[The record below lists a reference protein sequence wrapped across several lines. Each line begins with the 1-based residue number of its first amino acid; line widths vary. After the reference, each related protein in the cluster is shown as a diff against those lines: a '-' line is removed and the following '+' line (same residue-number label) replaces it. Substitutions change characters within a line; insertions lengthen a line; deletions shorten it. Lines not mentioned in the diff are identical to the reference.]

1 MSPASTEQP
10 GDVEEGEEE
19 EEEAPA
25 ATVARGYA

>member
-1 MSPASTEQP
+1 MSPVSTQP